1 MPDRHPAPL
10 LELKDI
16 TYRWRTPEGRER
28 QLYDGLSLQLM
39 AGEKV
44 VLLGAN
50 GSGKS
55 TLLKLL
61 NGLLPVSQGTFH
73 WQGEAITPERL
84 RHREL
89 ARRFRRDCVLLFQ
102 HPEAMLFNPSVAEEI
117 AYGPRLLELEEI
129 PARVA
134 RWANELGLEPLLPLP
149 PFQLSGGEKQKVA
162 LASLLVL
169 EPGLLL
175 LDEPTASLDPR
186 ATGWLV
192 DTLLDSPATTL
203 VSTHN
208 LSLAAELGDRAL
220 VLGEGG
226 KLLFDGPLRLA
237 LDDME
242 LLEQAGL
249 AHRHRHRRGMGGA
262 SRLHSHDWDGP

>member
-1 MPDRHPAPL
+1 MPESSPAPVL
-10 LELKDI
+10 QARDI
-16 TYRWRTPEGRER
+16 CHVWRTPEGQER
-28 QLYDGLSLQLM
+28 SLFKGLSLELR

-50 GSGKS
+50 GCGKS

-61 NGLLPVSQGTFH
+61 NGLLPISQGSLH
-73 WQGEAITPERL
+73 WRGEPISPERL
-84 RHREL
+84 RGREL

-117 AYGPRLLELEEI
+117 AYGPRLLGLEDI

-134 RWANELGLEPLLPLP
+134 RWANELGLEPLLALP

-162 LASLLVL
+162 LASLLAL
-169 EPGLLL
+169 DPGLLL

-186 ATGWLV
+186 ASGWLV
-192 DTLLDSPATTL
+192 DTLLDSPATAL
-203 VSTHN
+203 ISTHN
-208 LSLAAELGDRAL
+208 LSLAAELGSRAL

-226 KLLFDGPLRLA
+226 QLLFDGPLRLA
-237 LDDME
+237 LGDLG

-249 AHRHRHRRGMGGA
+249 AHRHRHRHGSQSHA
-262 SRLHSHDWDGP
+262 HLHGHDWDTP